1 MVSENVELFGRIHFL
16 KYLFYPKIHLNK
28 LLLQM
33 YQIRFKIFFNSYI
46 NLSYAV
52 VNLLTF

>member
-16 KYLFYPKIHLNK
+16 KYLFYPKIHLKK